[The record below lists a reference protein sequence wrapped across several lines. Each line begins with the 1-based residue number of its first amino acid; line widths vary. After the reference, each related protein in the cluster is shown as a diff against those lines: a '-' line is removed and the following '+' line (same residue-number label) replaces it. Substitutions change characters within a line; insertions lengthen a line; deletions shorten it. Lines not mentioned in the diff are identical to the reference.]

1 MPAGR
6 PPKFETPEE
15 MQSVIDEYFDT
26 DAYVTIG
33 GETYFRPAISGIAL
47 ALGMSRQALLDYQN
61 KPDFLDTVRKAKQ
74 RVEHALE
81 QNLHGGAVTGSIF
94 NLKTN
99 FGWKDNPDRTI
110 KIDLPKDSSATEKA
124 EIILQAISTGNLDLK
139 SGVDL
144 LSSIKA
150 LIDIEESTEI
160 KQRIEAMEKALG
172 A

>member
-6 PPKFETPEE
+6 PPKYKTPEE
-15 MQSVIDEYFDT
+15 MQTVIDEYFAK
-26 DAYVTIG
+26 DAFVEIG
-33 GETYFRPAISGIAL
+33 GEKYFRPAISGIAL
-47 ALGMSRQALLDYQN
+47 ALGMSRQALLDYE
-61 KPDFLDTVRKAKQ
+61 KKGEFLDTIRTAKL

-99 FGWKDNPDRTI
+99 FGWKDNPDKTI
-110 KIDLPKDSSATEKA
+110 RIDLPENSSATDKA
-124 EIILQAISTGNLDLK
+124 EVILQAISTGKLDLK

-144 LSSIKA
+144 LASIKS

-160 KQRIEAMEKALG
+160 KQRIEAMEKALNG
-172 A
+172 